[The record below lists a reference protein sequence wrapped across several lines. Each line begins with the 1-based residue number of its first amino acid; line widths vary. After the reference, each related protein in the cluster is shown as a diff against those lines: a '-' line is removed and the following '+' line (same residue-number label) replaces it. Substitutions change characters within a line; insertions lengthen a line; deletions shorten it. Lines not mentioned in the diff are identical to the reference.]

1 MNETLRQLVHLLF
14 GLAIA
19 ALILVLDRA
28 ASLAILTAGLFF
40 GLIIVDLILRGVR
53 VPLFSLLV
61 DTMERQEDLPGK
73 GSFYFSASALFCLVF
88 FDPPQV
94 FIAILVLSVLDAVA
108 TIVGTRFGRT
118 RVINEKSLEGTFAGA
133 GVTAVLLLPFLPLP
147 LALAAS
153 IVAGVVE
160 HLSPVDDNLI
170 IPPVVCLL
178 LMWMGWPGA

>member
-1 MNETLRQLVHLLF
+1 MNETLRQLFHLLF

-19 ALILVLDRA
+19 VIILVLDRA
-28 ASLAILTAGLFF
+28 ASLAVLSAGLFV
-40 GLIIVDLILRGVR
+40 GLIIVDLILRGTR

-73 GSFYFSASALFCLVF
+73 GSFYFSVSALFCLVF

-108 TIVGTRFGRT
+108 TIAGTRFGRT
-118 RVINEKSLEGTFAGA
+118 RVINEKSLEGTLAGA
-133 GVTAVLLLPFLPLP
+133 GVTAAVLFPFLPFS

-153 IVAGVVE
+153 AVAAIVE
-160 HLSPVDDNLI
+160 HLSPVDDNLL
-170 IPPVVCLL
+170 IPPVVCLAL
-178 LMWMGWPGA
+178 VVAGWPGV